1 MRMQA
6 GEIVWTR
13 VVFPQKWWPGLV
25 LRADALGVLVSF
37 FDLQPPRYF
46 FDSQVRPF
54 EDNFRSLSCS
64 TSDALLERA
73 LRLFGR
79 RTLWSLTCPC
89 RRGKK
94 NSRGCFQAAAAAAT
108 SFQAVGVLGFI
119 LSRAVSPWIEEADF
133 VDAVRVLA
141 QIQAF
146 RGYSSGNQRLRYK
159 RYDQRGSEDENS
171 VAHETD
177 NLEVQGE
184 SQLFFMEVE
193 NNLAA
198 GVTKIANSGL
208 SVVKG
213 SFDERDHDSMSQA
226 RIKQWKADAANE
238 MLVNLHCLA
247 VDPCYLVGKHL
258 KTLEQNVLRSRR
270 LSFQNTPDFCLRKFL
285 QPKSIEAQ
293 SSHRLDIYSPTQIK
307 HPKVQSVDEM
317 LINLCSLALDP
328 CCLAGKCLKTLEQN
342 ILKFRSLSFQNTLAK
357 CSQPKGIEA
366 QFSHPEFTKP
376 EMRVKVD
383 RKQRCVE
390 NVSSS
395 VSCTDTS
402 VNCLGRKRE
411 LQQPSASFRSFKV
424 HKTMPFFSGTGTSA
438 SLHINKTGG
447 KANSLDAS
455 ISAPLSGPSF
465 KLQVAMSAFQ
475 LNGSGAYLKRKH
487 NGFEIDRF
495 NAPFPISPIK
505 LKIKHHSAS
514 GPQSFTYLCNSSF
527 VELVLD
533 MFSISPSEEASHH
546 GDNVEIC
553 KLQEPAKNVDINT
566 KPCISCVERQELGK
580 CVCNWENNGVQ
591 DEDVGVDSNLRSL
604 QPLATQSV
612 SNHVIGTHAKST
624 EVDSGLAA
632 KSGLIADIIKKLP
645 GDGAIFNRS
654 NECASINLALGDS
667 FNEHK
672 ELYRP
677 VISNSSFGS
686 QRGRQLEALAASTSL
701 HMKFPRLFKLPSKEE
716 LVKVFCPFG
725 PVDTLKTRISSWTGA
740 AQVVFSHP
748 NDAVA
753 AYQYAKEKIT
763 LFGKANI
770 RFWLDP
776 LEHRRRGT
784 KNSVPSPSMTGK
796 SVNQK
801 SCRSVSSTSSIKSQ
815 RGEKWEATTSATAS
829 TLHMK
834 FPKDFKLPSKEELL
848 KKFCPFHTVDSQRT
862 KVFFNTGA
870 AQVVFSDPT
879 DAVAAYQYAKKKVL
893 FGDTNIRFWLDPL
906 EHKRRGTM
914 FSAPS
919 PSITGKPVNRKLCP
933 PVSSTSSFKSQGGE
947 QLEELAPGTAFTAL
961 HMKFSNNSKP
971 PSKQELIKKFSPF
984 GTIDSTKTKV
994 FSCTGAAQ
1002 VVFLNPT
1009 DAVAAYQYAK
1019 KKRVL
1024 SSEANV
1030 RFWVDALE
1038 HRKRGTKVPVSPRE
1052 LTGKPVNLKSCLKKS
1067 SPPEH
1072 RDQKKPYNVRFII
1085 QA

>member
-226 RIKQWKADAANE
+226 RIKQW
-238 MLVNLHCLA
+238 
-247 VDPCYLVGKHL
+247 
-258 KTLEQNVLRSRR
+258 
-270 LSFQNTPDFCLRKFL
+270 
-285 QPKSIEAQ
+285 
-293 SSHRLDIYSPTQIK
+293 
-307 HPKVQSVDEM
+307 
-317 LINLCSLALDP
+317 
-328 CCLAGKCLKTLEQN
+328 
-342 ILKFRSLSFQNTLAK
+342 
-357 CSQPKGIEA
+357 
-366 QFSHPEFTKP
+366 
-376 EMRVKVD
+376 
-383 RKQRCVE
+383 
-390 NVSSS
+390 
-395 VSCTDTS
+395 
-402 VNCLGRKRE
+402 
-411 LQQPSASFRSFKV
+411 
-424 HKTMPFFSGTGTSA
+424 
-438 SLHINKTGG
+438 

-815 RGEKWEATTSATAS
+815 RGEKLEATTSATAS

-919 PSITGKPVNRKLCP
+919 PSMTGKPVNRKLCP

>member
-1 MRMQA
+1 MQA

-13 VVFPQKWWPGLV
+13 VLFPQKWWPGLV

-46 FDSQVRPF
+46 FKPEVRPF

-64 TSDALLERA
+64 TSDALLDRA

-89 RRGKK
+89 WRRKK
-94 NSRGCFQAAAAAAT
+94 NSRDCFQAAAAAAT
-108 SFQAVGVLGFI
+108 SFQAVGVLGFVR
-119 LSRAVSPWIEEADF
+119 SRAVSPWIEEADF

-159 RYDQRGSEDENS
+159 RNCQRGSEDENS
-171 VAHETD
+171 VETD

-184 SQLFFMEVE
+184 SQLFFVEVE
-193 NNLAA
+193 KILAA
-198 GVTKIANSGL
+198 GVAKTPNSGL
-208 SVVKG
+208 PVVKE
-213 SFDERDHDSMSQA
+213 SFNERHHDSMSQA
-226 RIKQWKADAANE
+226 RIKQWKAHAANE

-258 KTLEQNVLRSRR
+258 KTLEQNVLRSRS

-293 SSHRLDIYSPTQIK
+293 SSHRLDINSPTRIK
-307 HPKVQSVDEM
+307 QLKAQSVDEM

-328 CCLAGKCLKTLEQN
+328 CCLAGKFLKTLEQN
-342 ILKFRSLSFQNTLAK
+342 VLKFRSLSFQNTLAK

-366 QFSHPEFTKP
+366 QFSHPGSTNP
-376 EMRVKVD
+376 EMSVKVD
-383 RKQRCVE
+383 RKQSCVE
-390 NVSSS
+390 NFSSS

-402 VNCLGRKRE
+402 VNFLGIKRK
-411 LQQPSASFRSFKV
+411 LQQPSASLRSFKV
-424 HKTMPFFSGTGTSA
+424 HKTKPFFSGTGTSA

-465 KLQVAMSAFQ
+465 KLQMAMSAFQ

-487 NGFEIDRF
+487 NDFDIDRF
-495 NAPFPISPIK
+495 NAPFPVPPIK
-505 LKIKHHSAS
+505 VKIKHHSAS
-514 GPQSFTYLCNSSF
+514 SPQSFTYLCNSSF

-533 MFSISPSEEASHH
+533 MFSISLSEQASHH
-546 GDNVEIC
+546 DDNVEI
-553 KLQEPAKNVDINT
+553 DT

-580 CVCNWENNGVQ
+580 CLCNWEYNRVHY
-591 DEDVGVDSNLRSL
+591 EDVGVDSNLRSL
-604 QPLATQSV
+604 QPLATQSL
-612 SNHVIGTHAKST
+612 SKHVIGTHANST

-632 KSGLIADIIKKLP
+632 KKCPLQSGLIVDIIKKLP
-645 GDGAIFNRS
+645 GDGAISNRS
-654 NECASINLALGDS
+654 NECSSINLSLGDS
-667 FNEHK
+667 FK

-677 VISNSSFGS
+677 VISISSFGS

-716 LVKVFCPFG
+716 LVKVFSPFG

-748 NDAVA
+748 TDAVA

-770 RFWLDP
+770 RLWLDP

-784 KNSVPSPSMTGK
+784 KFSVPSPSMTGK
-796 SVNQK
+796 PVNQK
-801 SCRSVSSTSSIKSQ
+801 SCPPVSSTSSIKSQ
-815 RGEKWEATTSATAS
+815 RGEKLEAPTSATAS

-834 FPKDFKLPSKEELL
+834 FPTDFKLPSKEELL
-848 KKFCPFHTVDSQRT
+848 KKFSPFHAVDSQRT
-862 KVFFNTGA
+862 KVFFYTGA

-879 DAVAAYQYAKKKVL
+879 DAVAAYQCAKKKVL
-893 FGDTNIRFWLDPL
+893 FGDTNIRFWLDSL
-906 EHKRRGTM
+906 EQRRRGTM

-919 PSITGKPVNRKLCP
+919 PSMTGEPVNPKSCP

-947 QLEELAPGTAFTAL
+947 QLEELAPGTASTAL
-961 HMKFSNNSKP
+961 HMKFSKNSKP

-994 FSCTGAAQ
+994 YSCTGAAQ

-1030 RFWVDALE
+1030 RFWVDAMG
-1038 HRKRGTKVPVSPRE
+1038 HRKRGTKVPVSPPE

-1067 SPPEH
+1067 SSLEH
-1072 RDQKKPYNVRFII
+1072 RNKKKP
-1085 QA
+1085 